1 MNPNEQ
7 EPTLEDSIKQVMQ
20 ILPPV
25 IRDYLAQGKYTA
37 VVQSLSARYG
47 LRLDQVGVIERE
59 VMLLLM
65 GIESPDEF
73 MQALAEDAKLDRQTI
88 ESIARDVNEM
98 IFVPL
103 RAQEEQAAEEA
114 PSQGAGA
121 PAQPAR
127 SGQGSPLPPKVVMP
141 QVVRT
146 TGSLGDAVRLAL
158 TKPEGS
164 LMLEDREE
172 PHMEFSAPPA
182 AQPSQGTVAQSAP
195 AAPRQAVKRTP
206 LPRAGVRVVAYT
218 TDPYRE
224 PIDDGK

>member
-1 MNPNEQ
+1 MDTQ
-7 EPTLEDSIKQVMQ
+7 KEPTIDDDIS
-20 ILPPV
+20 
-25 IRDYLAQGKYTA
+25 A
-37 VVQSLSARYG
+37 VVTQLPAPIRAFFVDGKVETVAKNLTQKYQ
-47 LRLDQVGVIERE
+47 LHIDQGTVVERE
-59 VMLLLM
+59 IIMLLL
-65 GIESPDEF
+65 GLNSPDEF
-73 MQALAEDAKLDRQTI
+73 MQALAEDARLDRQAV

-158 TKPEGS
+158 TKPDGN

-172 PHMEFSAPPA
+172 PHMEFSAPLA

-195 AAPRQAVKRTP
+195 AAPRPAVKRTP

-224 PIDDGK
+224 PIDEGK